1 MGKKYL
7 LVGIF
12 SLLINCVLAQKS
24 HLILIAE
31 SESLVEFPNHKHSEN
46 LAFTP
51 HWLWGGRRGK
61 KPLMGFKD
69 RDCKQIFANAEA
81 MLMSLTDTI
90 STFDPETFEPILSVV
105 PYCIDYYSFNHY
117 KIYQRVYLDT
127 LTKQLLIIPF
137 SFAPAQDIYD
147 RNDNFISHKPLFWFP
162 INNSS
167 PKWSAK
173 ITWAERVVLKLST
186 ADFHFIEKTGVDLV
200 PFLTIEQ
207 EWVWNTKSKQLH
219 IKSIRVSD
227 YK

>member
-7 LVGIF
+7 LFGFF
-12 SLLINCVLAQKS
+12 SVLINCVFAQKN

-31 SESLVEFPNHKHSEN
+31 IESLVEFPKHKYSEK

-51 HWLWGGRRGK
+51 HWLWKGRTDRN
-61 KPLMGFKD
+61 PLLVFKD
-69 RDCKQIFANAEA
+69 RDCNQVFTNAEGA
-81 MLMSLTDTI
+81 LMSLTDTV
-90 STFDPETFEPILSVV
+90 SSFDPETFEPTLSIV
-105 PYCIDYYSFNHY
+105 PYCIDYYSFSNY

-162 INNSS
+162 VDNHK
-167 PKWSAK
+167 PKRGAK
-173 ITWAERVVLKLST
+173 ITWAERVMLKLST
-186 ADFHFIEKTGVDLV
+186 ADFHFIEKTGVDLA

-207 EWVWNTKSKQLH
+207 EWVWNANSKQLH
-219 IKSIRVSD
+219 IKSIRLSD